1 MDVEQNPV
9 VMDGAVGKDEKS
21 NTAPSLSKT
30 EAIEHGEHDLLH
42 EENVDTVLAAKM
54 TLINDVSIQEYLCLS
69 PCNPER
75 N

>member
-9 VMDGAVGKDEKS
+9 AMDGAVGKDEKS
-21 NTAPSLSKT
+21 NTAPLSKT

-54 TLINDVSIQEYLCLS
+54 TLINDVSIEECLWLS
-69 PCNPER
+69 PCNPE
-75 N
+75 